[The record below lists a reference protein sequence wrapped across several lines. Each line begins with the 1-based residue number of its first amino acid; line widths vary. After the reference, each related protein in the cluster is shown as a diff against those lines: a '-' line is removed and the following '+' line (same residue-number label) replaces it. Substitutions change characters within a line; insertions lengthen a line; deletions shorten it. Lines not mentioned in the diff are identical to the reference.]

1 MSGAR
6 QPDKVT
12 RKEALKMLGGG
23 LAAAALGV
31 GFCADGVGSATTLG
45 VEFTAE
51 KLAAESAEALSGIKT
66 GVFPYPLA
74 DPDSPNLV
82 GGFRAFANGVNHR
95 PFYFAAW
102 TDYTKPQAATLYDW
116 YDQDILAVT
125 RTLGVHL
132 FLSLE
137 VKPKQPE
144 YSYRDLCSG
153 APTAAGIDSDEHVM
167 NVAQHLKSWTDRTGH
182 VVPVRMLHEFN
193 CPPLSDGG
201 YGGPEYMPRLWRRWV
216 TILRGGDVD
225 GNLRAM
231 GQPALRSSQSVGR
244 NDNLLFVWCI
254 LAASAGATAET
265 NWWDYWPGGQ
275 WVDICG
281 ADMYPSP
288 DDDDRRGQFA
298 MLNRFDDFARKHSK
312 PLCFPEFNWAAHKEI
327 DRPGPTRELL
337 EWIVRHASR
346 VRFTAQFETFRDFAV
361 VQRGDPHPELRKL
374 YSNYYNKS
382 VFRGDS

>member
-1 MSGAR
+1 MSSAR

-12 RKEALKMLGGG
+12 RKEALKLLGGG

-144 YSYRDLCSG
+144 YSYRDLWSG
-153 APTAAGIDSDEHVM
+153 APTAAGIDPDEYVM

-193 CPPLSDGG
+193 YPPLSNGW
-201 YGGPEYMPRLWRRWV
+201 GGPEYMPRFWRRWA
-216 TILRGGDVD
+216 TILRGGEVD
-225 GNLRAM
+225 SKLRAM
-231 GQPALRSSQSVGR
+231 GQPALRTTKSVAR
-244 NDNLLFVWCI
+244 NDNLLFVWNI
-254 LAASAGATAET
+254 LVGAAVET
-265 NWWDYWPGGQ
+265 NWSDYWPGGQ

-281 ADMYPSP
+281 ADIYPSP

-298 MLNRFDDFARKHSK
+298 MLNRFNDFARNHSK
-312 PLCFPEFNWAAHKEI
+312 PLCIPEFNWAARKVI
-327 DRPGPTRELL
+327 GLPGPTREFLD
-337 EWIVRHASR
+337 WIVRHAKR
-346 VRFTAQFETFRDFAV
+346 VRFTAQFDTTKDFAV
-361 VQRGDPHPELRKL
+361 VRRGDPHPELRKL

-382 VFRGDS
+382 AFGGDS

>member
-1 MSGAR
+1 VSSAS

-12 RKEALKMLGGG
+12 RKEALKLLGGG

-45 VEFTAE
+45 LEFTAE

-153 APTAAGIDSDEHVM
+153 APTAAGIDSDEYVM
-167 NVAQHLKSWTDRTGH
+167 NVAQHLKYWTDRTGH

-201 YGGPEYMPRLWRRWV
+201 YGGPDYMPRLWRRWV

-298 MLNRFDDFARKHSK
+298 MLNRFNDFARNHSK
-312 PLCFPEFNWAAHKEI
+312 PLCIPEFNWAARKVI
-327 DRPGPTRELL
+327 GLPGPTREFLD
-337 EWIVRHASR
+337 WIVRHAKR
-346 VRFTAQFETFRDFAV
+346 VRFTAQFDTTKDFAV
-361 VQRGDPHPELRKL
+361 VRRGDPHPELRKL

-382 VFRGDS
+382 AFGGDS

>member
-1 MSGAR
+1 
-6 QPDKVT
+6 
-12 RKEALKMLGGG
+12 
-23 LAAAALGV
+23 
-31 GFCADGVGSATTLG
+31 
-45 VEFTAE
+45 
-51 KLAAESAEALSGIKT
+51 
-66 GVFPYPLA
+66 
-74 DPDSPNLV
+74 
-82 GGFRAFANGVNHR
+82 
-95 PFYFAAW
+95 
-102 TDYTKPQAATLYDW
+102 
-116 YDQDILAVT
+116 
-125 RTLGVHL
+125 
-132 FLSLE
+132 
-137 VKPKQPE
+137 
-144 YSYRDLCSG
+144 
-153 APTAAGIDSDEHVM
+153 M

-201 YGGPEYMPRLWRRWV
+201 YGGPDYMPRLWRRWV

-298 MLNRFDDFARKHSK
+298 MLNRLNDFARNHSK
-312 PLCFPEFNWAAHKEI
+312 PLCIPEFNWAAHKVI
-327 DRPGPTRELL
+327 GLPGPTREFLD
-337 EWIVRHASR
+337 WIVRHAKR
-346 VRFTAQFETFRDFAV
+346 VRFTAQFDTTKDFAV
-361 VQRGDPHPELRKL
+361 VRRGDPHPELGKL

-382 VFRGDS
+382 AFGGDS